1 MKVSVAVLAA
11 VLCTMTLCH
20 QVFSAPIGAN
30 TPTACCFTYASKKI
44 PRAYVADYYETS
56 SQCSQP
62 GVIFIT
68 KRGREV
74 CADPNETWVQDYIND
89 LELNA

>member
-11 VLCTMTLCH
+11 LLCAMTLCD
-20 QVFSAPIGAN
+20 QVFSAPVGAD
-30 TPTACCFTYASKKI
+30 TPTACCFTYVAKKI
-44 PRAYVADYYETS
+44 PRQYVADYYETS
-56 SQCSQP
+56 SQCSQS

-74 CADPNETWVQDYIND
+74 CANPSEAWVQEYIND